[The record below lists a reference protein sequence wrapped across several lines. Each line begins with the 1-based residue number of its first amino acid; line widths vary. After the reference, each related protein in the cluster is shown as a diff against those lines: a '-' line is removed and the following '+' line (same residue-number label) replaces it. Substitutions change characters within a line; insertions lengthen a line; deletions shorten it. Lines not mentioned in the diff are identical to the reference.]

1 LSDSW
6 QHVPRLRPHKCHR
19 LNSGAEEHGPYF
31 EESFDYIDPRDPN
44 VGAYGEGQA
53 LRLYHSA
60 AWLREIC
67 EKPGS
72 PFVLLSPDEFERLRN
87 EAYDRSDVDAAELRI
102 EELEA
107 EVASLR
113 EQSGGLDEGKL
124 IDLLD
129 RRYAKKPGRKP
140 AGTAA

>member
-1 LSDSW
+1 MSDSW

-60 AWLREIC
+60 AWIKAMC

-72 PFVLLSPDEFERLRN
+72 PFKVLRTDEWLEY
-87 EAYDRSDVDAAELRI
+87 EAAWAEEQLAHQHAVDRI

-113 EQSGGLDEGKL
+113 ESAGLDEGKL

-129 RRYAKKPGRKP
+129 RRYAKKSGRKP

>member
-1 LSDSW
+1 VSDSW
-6 QHVPRLRPHKCHR
+6 LERPRLRPHKCHR

-60 AWLREIC
+60 VWIKAMC

-72 PFVLLSPDEFERLRN
+72 PFMVMDAEDYTAQIHEYEN
-87 EAYDRSDVDAAELRI
+87 EIADLTAKI
-102 EELEA
+102 EHLEA
-107 EVASLR
+107 EQETLLAAAPT
-113 EQSGGLDEGKL
+113 GLDEGKL

-129 RRYAKKPGRKP
+129 RRYAKKSGRKP